1 MTPETTLSSRQKVAR
16 LGASALGLLF
26 VTVLS
31 GAIYYYRAQIP
42 HLNTYGYPGLFLF
55 SILANATLIVPI
67 PGLVMPYA
75 LGAVL
80 NPVGVGLAAG
90 SGAAIGEL
98 SGYLAGWS
106 GAAIVEDSERY
117 RQIASWMEHYGAL
130 TVFILALIPSPFMDF
145 AGLAAGASKMPISK
159 FLFWCWL
166 GKVLKM
172 SAMAFLGAASL
183 PKLLP

>member
-1 MTPETTLSSRQKVAR
+1 MPETTTSYRQKVAR
-16 LGASALGLLF
+16 AAASALGFLF
-26 VTVLS
+26 VAALS
-31 GAIYYYRAQIP
+31 GAIYYYRSEIP
-42 HLNTYGYPGLFLF
+42 NLNTYGYPGLFLF

-80 NPVGVGLAAG
+80 NPIGVGLAAG
-90 SGAAIGEL
+90 SGSALGEL

-106 GAAIVEDSERY
+106 GAAIVEDSEHY
-117 RQIASWMEHYGAL
+117 QKIASWMERYGAL
-130 TVFILALIPSPFMDF
+130 TIFILALIPSPFMDF
-145 AGLAAGASKMPISK
+145 AGIAAGASKMPISK

-172 SAMAFLGAASL
+172 SAMAFLGAVSL